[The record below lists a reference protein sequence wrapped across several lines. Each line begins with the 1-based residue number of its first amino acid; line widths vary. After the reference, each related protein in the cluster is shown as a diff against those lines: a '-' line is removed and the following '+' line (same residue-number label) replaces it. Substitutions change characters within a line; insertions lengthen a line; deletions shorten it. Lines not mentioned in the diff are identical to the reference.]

1 VRFPCL
7 CLCRP
12 LGTDTLLAKR
22 RCATYG
28 GTRRWSRRMSHR
40 PTGAAAAREVL
51 SLCRQG
57 PNVVERA
64 AIPAGPR
71 SGRPGGVAW
80 GHSLG
85 CRPIWATAAV
95 KLGGRPF
102 GELRPALAW
111 RDDLREPAAAPDRGS
126 PGWCRAAWSARVH
139 LSVMRRRPDRASTVR
154 DDAGLVN
161 TRVPCSMTT
170 GRRFAAA
177 NTVFT
182 WTKST
187 VRMLLACAA
196 RNCFLVGH
204 RRQIGHGTRVRA
216 PAVHRRVCHLR
227 HRRHHHPPHPALAGK
242 RQTPVSKTPVIAPDQ
257 ATGKDHSHDMAAR

>member
-1 VRFPCL
+1 MRS
-7 CLCRP
+7 
-12 LGTDTLLAKR
+12 
-22 RCATYG
+22 G
-28 GTRRWSRRMSHR
+28 GAPR
-40 PTGAAAAREVL
+40 TGVH
-51 SLCRQG
+51 
-57 PNVVERA
+57 V
-64 AIPAGPR
+64 AGPGGCPIGLR
-71 SGRPGGVAW
+71 VQPRHEKFFPFAGKARTSSSAPPFQPGHDLGDSGGVAW